1 MGRDNTYSTKVELL
15 PKERKMH
22 PVWRGVGFAL
32 IIILPA
38 ISYVASL
45 LLIEA
50 NKVEHWFS
58 IPLDL
63 YSKGNDPYATIKL
76 VLTLI
81 IFALFSIIFT
91 TIFMILYSIFGP
103 SRYGPTDVPPVGG
116 RFKKYKR

>member
-1 MGRDNTYSTKVELL
+1 MGSDNQYSTKVELM
-15 PKERKMH
+15 PKNQRMH
-22 PVWRGVGFAL
+22 PIWRGVGFAL
-32 IIILPA
+32 IVILPA
-38 ISYVASL
+38 ISYIASL

-50 NKVEHWFS
+50 NKTERWYS
-58 IPLDL
+58 IPADL
-63 YSKGNDPYATIKL
+63 FSKGNDPYSTIKL